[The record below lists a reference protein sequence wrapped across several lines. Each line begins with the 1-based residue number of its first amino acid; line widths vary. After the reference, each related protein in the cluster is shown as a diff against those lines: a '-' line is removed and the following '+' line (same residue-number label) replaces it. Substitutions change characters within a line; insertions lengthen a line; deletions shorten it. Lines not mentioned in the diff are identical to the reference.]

1 MGKFTTSK
9 LLLGTAVLGLVS
21 AAAYTFVKKYQEL
34 APKAIPEKGP
44 DGEEITPATFQIDM
58 DAAKKAAG
66 ETATV
71 LSEQAKKF
79 AHAASESA
87 KAVGGVIRENYGTEI
102 DSAKKAASEKF
113 AEAKEFAAEK
123 FATAKE
129 YAGEKW
135 EQAKEA
141 AGEKWEQAKEFVQTK
156 VQEFKDR
163 AEEEDP
169 NETAET
175 ASVDELFDEVK
186 EKAEEALNE
195 AEEAVEETAENAE
208 KKTED
213 FIQNL

>member
-1 MGKFTTSK
+1 MGKFTTTK
-9 LLLGTAVLGLVS
+9 FLLGTAVLGLVS
-21 AAAYTFVKKYQEL
+21 AAAYTFVKKYQEY
-34 APKAIPEKGP
+34 APKELPEKGP
-44 DGEEITPATFQIDM
+44 DGEEIQPATIKIDM

-79 AHAASESA
+79 AHAASDSA
-87 KAVGGVIRENYGTEI
+87 KAVGGVIRENYGPEI
-102 DSAKKAASEKF
+102 ESAKRN
-113 AEAKEFAAEK
+113 AAEKYAEVKEYAAGK

-135 EQAKEA
+135 EQAKEY
-141 AGEKWEQAKEFVQTK
+141 AGEKWEQAKEFVQNK

-175 ASVDELFDEVK
+175 AGVDELFDEVK
-186 EKAEEALNE
+186 EKAEEALND
-195 AEEAVEETAENAE
+195 AEEAVQETAENAE